1 MMNLYDSE
9 YGSHVK
15 SYKKRIIE
23 VINRAVKEHRRTLAI
38 RVDLHDPVILDNGD
52 TISCIANTDSGS
64 ISRFTNSLKA
74 KLAADEQRKRKE
86 NMRVHR
92 NTLRYAWVR
101 EFTKNGKR
109 HFHVFLFLNKD
120 AYYHLGDFNLDE
132 DTLRT
137 MITSAWCS
145 ALNLTPEEG
154 QRLVQYPAN
163 GKYTLNCDD
172 VLNEIYPSDLLNRI
186 DYLTKVKSKAF
197 DDGYRSFGCSNN

>member
-1 MMNLYDSE
+1 MNLYDSE

-15 SYKKRIIE
+15 SYKERIIE
-23 VINRAVKEHRRTLAI
+23 VINKAVKEHGRTLAI

-52 TISCIANTDSGS
+52 NISCIANTDSGA

-86 NMRVHR
+86 GKRVHR

-101 EFTKNGKR
+101 EFTQNGKR

-154 QRLVQYPAN
+154 QHLVQYPAN
-163 GKYTLNCDD
+163 GKYTLNRDD
-172 VLNEIYPSDLLNRI
+172 ILNDIYPGDLLNRI
-186 DYLTKVKSKAF
+186 DYLTKVKSKIF
-197 DDGYRSFGCSNN
+197 DDGNRSFGCSNN

>member
-1 MMNLYDSE
+1 MNIYHSE
-9 YGSHVK
+9 YGGHVT
-15 SYKKRIIE
+15 SYKSKIIG
-23 VINRAVKEHRRTLAI
+23 VINNAVKEHPRTLAL

-52 TISCIANTDSGS
+52 TISCFANTDSGA

-86 NMRVHR
+86 DKRVHP

-101 EFTKNGKR
+101 EFTQNGKR

-120 AYYHLGDFNLDE
+120 AYYHLGDFNMDE

-145 ALNLTPEEG
+145 ALTLTHEEG
-154 QRLVQYPAN
+154 QHLVQYPAS
-163 GKYTLNCDD
+163 GKYILSRDDILND
-172 VLNEIYPSDLLNRI
+172 IYPGDLLNRI
-186 DYLTKVKSKAF
+186 DYLTKVKSKDF
-197 DDGYRSFGCSNN
+197 DDGYRSFGGSNN

>member
-1 MMNLYDSE
+1 MNLYESE

-15 SYKKRIIE
+15 SYKERVIE
-23 VINRAVKEHRRTLAI
+23 VINRAVKEHTRTLAI
-38 RVDLHDPVILDNGD
+38 RVDLHDPAILDNGD

-74 KLAADEQRKRKE
+74 KLAADERRKRKE
-86 NMRVHR
+86 GKRVHR

-101 EFTKNGKR
+101 EFSQNGKR

-120 AYYHLGDFNLDE
+120 AYYHLGDYNLDE
-132 DTLRT
+132 NRLRA

-154 QRLVQYPAN
+154 QHLVQYPDD
-163 GKYTLNCDD
+163 GKYTLNRDD
-172 VLNEIYPSDLLNRI
+172 VLNDIYPSDLLNRI
-186 DYLTKVKSKAF
+186 DYLTKVKSKVF
-197 DDGYRSFGCSNN
+197 DDGYRSFGCSKN

>member
-1 MMNLYDSE
+1 MNLYDSE

-15 SYKKRIIE
+15 SYKERIIE
-23 VINRAVKEHRRTLAI
+23 VINKAVKEHGRTLAI

-86 NMRVHR
+86 GKRVHP

-101 EFTKNGKR
+101 EFTQNGKR

-137 MITSAWCS
+137 MISSAWCS

-154 QRLVQYPAN
+154 QHLVQYPVN
-163 GKYTLNCDD
+163 GKYTLNRDD
-172 VLNEIYPSDLLNRI
+172 VLNDIYPGDLLNRI
-186 DYLTKVKSKAF
+186 DYLTKVKSKIF
-197 DDGYRSFGCSNN
+197 DDGNRSFGCSNN

>member
-1 MMNLYDSE
+1 MNLYDSE

-15 SYKKRIIE
+15 SYKERIIE
-23 VINRAVKEHRRTLAI
+23 VINKAVKEHGRTLAI

-52 TISCIANTDSGS
+52 NISCIANTDSGA

-86 NMRVHR
+86 GKRVHR

-101 EFTKNGKR
+101 EFTQNGKR

-132 DTLRT
+132 DTLIT

-154 QRLVQYPAN
+154 QHLVQYPAN
-163 GKYTLNCDD
+163 GKYTLNRDD
-172 VLNEIYPSDLLNRI
+172 ILNDIYPGDLLNRI
-186 DYLTKVKSKAF
+186 DYLTKVKSKIF
-197 DDGYRSFGCSNN
+197 DDGNRSFGCSNN

>member
-1 MMNLYDSE
+1 MNLYDSE

-15 SYKKRIIE
+15 SYKERIIE
-23 VINRAVKEHRRTLAI
+23 VINKAVKEYGRTLAI

-52 TISCIANTDSGS
+52 NISCIANTDSGA

-86 NMRVHR
+86 GKRVHR

-101 EFTKNGKR
+101 EFTQNGKR

-154 QRLVQYPAN
+154 QHLVQYPAN
-163 GKYTLNCDD
+163 GKYTLNRDD
-172 VLNEIYPSDLLNRI
+172 ILNDIYPGDLLNRI
-186 DYLTKVKSKAF
+186 DYLTKVKSKIF
-197 DDGYRSFGCSNN
+197 DDGNRSFGCSNN

>member
-1 MMNLYDSE
+1 MNLYYSE

-15 SYKKRIIE
+15 SYKERIID
-23 VINRAVKEHRRTLAI
+23 VINKSVKEHNRTLAI
-38 RVDLHDPVILDNGD
+38 RVDLHDPVMLDNGD

-86 NMRVHR
+86 GKRVHP

-101 EFTKNGKR
+101 EFTQNGKR

-154 QRLVQYPAN
+154 QHLVQYPAN
-163 GKYTLNCDD
+163 GKYILNRDAILND
-172 VLNEIYPSDLLNRI
+172 VYPGDLLNRI
-186 DYLTKVKSKAF
+186 DYLTKVKSKIF